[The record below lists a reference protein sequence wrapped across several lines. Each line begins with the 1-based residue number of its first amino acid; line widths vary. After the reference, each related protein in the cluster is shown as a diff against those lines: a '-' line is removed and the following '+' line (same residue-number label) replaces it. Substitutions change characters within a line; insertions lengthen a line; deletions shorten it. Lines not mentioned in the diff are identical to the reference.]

1 MRRDIQVNTQIG
13 DMVLTDSNSVST
25 YPFEWLYE
33 RDSNIYG
40 CVTLPAYFE
49 RSSLEYGVKI
59 NIPYIPMY
67 KTIKLKFVQDYG
79 DGNTRT
85 FINTGDNSE
94 YFDVHS
100 KLYNLDERALKASEL
115 ILIDE
120 ENYILQLVGNKLL
133 LWSSKTSDAK
143 NINANIQNRNLLLKC
158 LPSNSYR
165 YPISGVGLIRYLHA
179 NISNTDLADVLQSE
193 FEAENVK
200 VLNASFDSDTGNL
213 DLDLDFSKV
222 DADV

>member
-49 RSSLEYGVKI
+49 RSNFEYGVKI

-85 FINTGDNSE
+85 FINTSDNSE

-100 KLYNLDERALKASEL
+100 KLYNLDEKALKASEL